1 MIIIQIIACCAVV
14 GTIGA
19 ICAYSNK
26 AIDVASK
33 TSYQKGKAKGYSQGW
48 NEREI
53 IAKAE
58 LLDEKLERLL
68 EDSKND

>member
-33 TSYQKGKAKGYSQGW
+33 TSYDKGYSQGW
-48 NEREI
+48 NERDE

-58 LLDEKLERLL
+58 LLDQKLERLK
-68 EDSKND
+68 EDSKK

>member
-14 GTIGA
+14 GTIGT

-26 AIDVASK
+26 AIDNASK
-33 TSYQKGKAKGYSQGW
+33 TSYDKGYSQGW
-48 NEREI
+48 NERDE

-58 LLDEKLERLL
+58 LFDQKLERLK
-68 EDSKND
+68 EDSKK